1 MPERNHFSLAKT
13 AGQLKISRHAFH
25 TWIQRLNISA
35 DDNGEEDK
43 VIQAGTKID
52 QS

>member
-13 AGQLKISRHAFH
+13 AGQLKIS
-25 TWIQRLNISA
+25 A
-35 DDNGEEDK
+35 DDNGEEDR